1 MVYVLKVS
9 PKGQII
15 LPKKLR
21 EKLKLKNLIE
31 VDVRESEGIIKKP
44 EASVRD
50 MAGCF
55 KKYAAGN
62 KKIDV
67 VKVVKKA
74 RDIIAHEIAKKNN

>member
-21 EKLKLKNLIE
+21 EKLKVKNLIE

-44 EASVRD
+44 EASARD

-62 KKIDV
+62 KNVAVENAI
-67 VKVVKKA
+67 KKA
-74 RDIIAHEIAKKNN
+74 RDIVAHEIAKKNN